1 MKQRIQPVRVRARIS
16 RAVLGLALAGS
27 IVASFPGIAMAVPA
41 PPPNPSDSQLQQA
54 GSQVDQ
60 NLGRIGELINDVASA
75 DARLAEIASQV
86 AIKREDV
93 NKALVDLQTSRD
105 VAAVAAAAV
114 TAARTDMGVA
124 GLAIELTQRQFD
136 DFVAASY
143 RQGSTAGSLTV
154 FLGTDS
160 PEDLLAK
167 ADLVRMITKKHN
179 AVVDDLQRARTTQS
193 NKESSARAAQS
204 VADAAAVT
212 AEGNKARAVEAI
224 QRVTDAQ
231 ESAANQQAGVMKER
245 DSAQVELDAARN
257 SVVGLQN
264 QRQVYTQWDTQRR
277 VEEAAAAAAVAA
289 AQQAASEAAA
299 RVAADQAARDRAADI
314 ASRQRPH
321 TQISDDPPSDM
332 KVPTTSTAPVRV
344 PTVTTTAPFSPVR
357 VPTVTT
363 TAPSSPV
370 RVPTVTTTAP
380 SSPVRVP
387 TVTTTPTTPPPG
399 GEESG
404 GENQA
409 TGDAAIE
416 TVIDRAMSQLGVR
429 YSWGG
434 GDANGPTLG
443 IRDGGVADSFGD
455 FENVGFDCSG
465 IMMYA
470 FAGVGISLPHYSGY
484 QYTAGRQ
491 VPASQM
497 KRGDLI
503 FYGPNASQHEALY
516 LGNNQMLE
524 APQSGDMVKVSP
536 VRWDG
541 MVPNVT
547 RLL

>member
-1 MKQRIQPVRVRARIS
+1 MKQRIQPGVVRTRIS
-16 RAVLGLALAGS
+16 CAVLGLVLVGS
-27 IVASFPGIAMAVPA
+27 IVVSSTGIATAVPP

-60 NLGRIGELINDVASA
+60 TLGRIGELINDVASA
-75 DARLAEIASQV
+75 NARLAEIAAQV

-114 TAARTDMGVA
+114 TAARIDMGTA
-124 GLAIELTQRQFD
+124 GQAIELAQKQFD

-143 RQGSTAGSLTV
+143 RQGSTAGSLTA

-179 AVVDDLQRARTTQS
+179 AVMDDLQRARTTQS

-204 VADAAAVT
+204 VADAAAVR
-212 AEGNKARAVEAI
+212 AEDNKALAVEAI

-231 ESAANQQAGVMKER
+231 ESAANQRADVVQER

-257 SVVGLQN
+257 SVAGLQN
-264 QRQVYTQWDTQRR
+264 QRQVYAQWDIQRR
-277 VEEAAAAAAVAA
+277 AEEAAVAVADAAAK
-289 AQQAASEAAA
+289 QAASEAAA
-299 RVAADQAARDRAADI
+299 RVAGDQAARDRAADI

-321 TQISDDPPSDM
+321 TQISDGPPSET
-332 KVPTTSTAPVRV
+332 KVPTTPFAP
-344 PTVTTTAPFSPVR
+344 AK
-357 VPTVTT
+357 
-363 TAPSSPV
+363 
-370 RVPTVTTTAP
+370 
-380 SSPVRVP
+380 VP
-387 TVTTTPTTPPPG
+387 TVTTTPSAPVQLPTVTTTPPRG
-399 GEESG
+399 GDESGG
-404 GENQA
+404 GENQT
-409 TGDAAIE
+409 TGDSAIE

-470 FAGVGISLPHYSGY
+470 FAGVGISLPTIPDINT
-484 QYTAGRQ
+484 QREGR
-491 VPASQM
+491 
-497 KRGDLI
+497 
-503 FYGPNASQHEALY
+503 FQHR
-516 LGNNQMLE
+516 
-524 APQSGDMVKVSP
+524 K
-536 VRWDG
+536 
-541 MVPNVT
+541 
-547 RLL
+547 

>member
-1 MKQRIQPVRVRARIS
+1 MKQRIQPVRVRARIN

-75 DARLAEIASQV
+75 NARLAEIASQV

-124 GLAIELTQRQFD
+124 GQAIELAQRQFD

-160 PEDLLAK
+160 ADDLLAK
-167 ADLVRMITKKHN
+167 ADLIRMITKKHS
-179 AVVDDLQRARTTQS
+179 AVMDDLQRARTAQS
-193 NKESSARAAQS
+193 NKESVARAAQS
-204 VADAAAVT
+204 AADAAA
-212 AEGNKARAVEAI
+212 ARAEDNKTFAVDAI

-231 ESAANQQAGVMKER
+231 KSAAVQQTAVMKER
-245 DSAQVELDAARN
+245 DSVQVELDAARN
-257 SVVGLQN
+257 SVAGLQN

-277 VEEAAAAAAVAA
+277 AEEAAAVAAVAA

-321 TQISDDPPSDM
+321 TQISDDPPSEM

-344 PTVTTTAPFSPVR
+344 PTVTTT
-357 VPTVTT
+357 T
-363 TAPSSPV
+363 PSSPV

>member
-1 MKQRIQPVRVRARIS
+1 MRARIN
-16 RAVLGLALAGS
+16 RAVLGLALAGL
-27 IVASFPGIAMAVPA
+27 IVASFPGVAMAVPA

-54 GSQVDQ
+54 GSKVNQ

-75 DARLAEIASQV
+75 NARLAEIASQV

-124 GLAIELTQRQFD
+124 GQAIELAQRQFD

-179 AVVDDLQRARTTQS
+179 AVMDDLQRARTTQS

-264 QRQVYTQWDTQRR
+264 QRQVYTQWDIQRR
-277 VEEAAAAAAVAA
+277 AEEAAAAAAVAA

-321 TQISDDPPSDM
+321 TQISNDPPSEM
-332 KVPTTSTAPVRV
+332 KVPTTPTA
-344 PTVTTTAPFSPVR
+344 
-357 VPTVTT
+357 
-363 TAPSSPV
+363 PV

-409 TGDAAIE
+409 TGDVAIE

>member
-1 MKQRIQPVRVRARIS
+1 MKQRIQPVRVRARIN

-75 DARLAEIASQV
+75 NARLAEIASQV

-124 GLAIELTQRQFD
+124 GQAIELAQRQFD

-179 AVVDDLQRARTTQS
+179 VVMDDLQRARTTQS

-257 SVVGLQN
+257 SVAGLQN

-277 VEEAAAAAAVAA
+277 AEEAAAAAAVAA

-314 ASRQRPH
+314 ASSQRPH
-321 TQISDDPPSDM
+321 TQISDDPPSEM
-332 KVPTTSTAPVRV
+332 KAPTTPTAPVRV
-344 PTVTTTAPFSPVR
+344 PTVTTTAPSSPVR

-434 GDANGPTLG
+434 GDANGPTFG

>member
-1 MKQRIQPVRVRARIS
+1 MFVRQRNRLTHARTRVAH
-16 RAVLGLALAGS
+16 AVLGLALAGS
-27 IVASFPGIAMAVPA
+27 IVATTPGIAMAVPP
-41 PPPNPSDSQLQQA
+41 PPPNPSDTELQQA
-54 GSQVDQ
+54 DSRVDQ
-60 NLGRIGELINDVASA
+60 TLGRIGDLINDVASA
-75 DARLAEIASQV
+75 NAQLAEIAAQV

-93 NKALVDLQTSRD
+93 NKALVDLQSSRD
-105 VAAVAAAAV
+105 VAVAATAAVA
-114 TAARTDMGVA
+114 AARTDMGVA
-124 GLAIELTQRQFD
+124 GQAIEVAQQQFD

-160 PEDLLAK
+160 PDDLLAK

-179 AVVDDLQRARTTQS
+179 AVMDELQRARTARS
-193 NKESSARAAQS
+193 NTESVARAAQAT
-204 VADAAAVT
+204 ADAAAAR
-212 AEGNKARAVEAI
+212 AEDNKALAMEAI

-231 ESAANQQAGVMKER
+231 KSATEQQTVVMKER
-245 DSAQVELDAARN
+245 DSAQSELDAARN
-257 SVVGLQN
+257 SATGLQN
-264 QRQVYTQWDTQRR
+264 QRQVYDQWDTQRR
-277 VEEAAAAAAVAA
+277 AEEAATAAAIAA
-289 AQQAASEAAA
+289 AQQAASEAAT
-299 RVAADQAARDRAADI
+299 RVAADQIARDRAADI

-321 TQISDDPPSDM
+321 TQISDDSSET
-332 KVPTTSTAPVRV
+332 KVPS
-344 PTVTTTAPFSPVR
+344 
-357 VPTVTT
+357 
-363 TAPSSPV
+363 
-370 RVPTVTTTAP
+370 
-380 SSPVRVP
+380 
-387 TVTTTPTTPPPG
+387 VTTTPSPPAASTRAPTSVTATPSPPASPTKAPSVTTDPG
-399 GEESG
+399 GGVSDDG
-404 GENQA
+404 QNSV
-409 TGDAAIE
+409 TGDGAIE

-434 GDANGPTLG
+434 GDANGPTVG
-443 IRDGGVADSFGD
+443 IRDGGVADTFGD
-455 FENVGFDCSG
+455 FENAGFDCSG
-465 IMMYA
+465 IMIYA

-524 APQSGDMVKVSP
+524 SPQSGDVVKVSP